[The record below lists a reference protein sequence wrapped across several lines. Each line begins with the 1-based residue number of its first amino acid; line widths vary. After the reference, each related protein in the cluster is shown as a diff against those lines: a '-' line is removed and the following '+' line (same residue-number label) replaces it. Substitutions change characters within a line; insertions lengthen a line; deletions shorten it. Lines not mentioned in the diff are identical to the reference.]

1 MRHIAILT
9 FLFFMTASVW
19 AASMETAEP
28 VERISRPK
36 VGLVLSGGGARGA
49 AHIGV
54 IQVLE
59 SLNVPIDTLV
69 GTSFG
74 AVIGGLY
81 AAGIPIT
88 EIEQRLATLDWELI
102 LRGEVPRE
110 HLYYRRKRDHD
121 IFLIQ
126 NTMGFKDG
134 ELYFPKGAVGGQR
147 LYTAFKT
154 MLLPRKPNSDF
165 SKLPIPF
172 KAVATDI
179 VSGRAVVLESGD
191 LALAMLASM
200 SVPGLY
206 APVEIDDWML
216 VDGGVV
222 KNLPVEIANTDH
234 LDVLIVV
241 DVGTLMFEKTD
252 IKSVQQV
259 LGQITNIYV
268 RKNVDESLQQL
279 SAHDILIRPH
289 LEGIDTAAFEEFEK
303 AVPVGRDAA
312 FEKIEFLKKLSN
324 NRHSVQP
331 KSVLEIDTVVIE
343 NHTTLDTEVYKSYL
357 KNAKGA
363 VKSEILA
370 HDIDRLYGLNFFE
383 SIRYDVIERDLNT
396 TMVVKPTEN
405 RWGPNYIQGSLFLE
419 ADLEGESEFTL
430 GVGVT
435 RMPINRLAGEI
446 RAYGLVG
453 DKTGLLLEY
462 YQPFTPDLSWYWL
475 ANTSYFRESRRF
487 YVHDDAVSEYLV
499 ARLDGGLA
507 LGKNLGEWGRASLG
521 FKRTGGRYTRIV
533 GLPEVIAKHFADGQ
547 LQPKFEWDTFD
558 NAYFPRRG
566 LKGTIEYDAHRKRMG
581 SDVGFDQISVI
592 GAAAHSFSKHTL
604 VGLARYQTTVSHE
617 APLHSQFSL
626 GGLFR
631 LSGISVNQLA
641 GQEAALLSGIYYYE
655 ITEAKLIPNY
665 PFPVYVGASLETG
678 NTWAQSKSLLA
689 HAYRPSGSLFLGFDT
704 ALGPIYFGVGVTN
717 PGRHAIHL
725 TIGSPF

>member
-1 MRHIAILT
+1 MRYLAILT
-9 FLFFMTASVW
+9 LLFFTCALS
-19 AASMETAEP
+19 AASTQITESAEP
-28 VERISRPK
+28 LGRPK

-54 IQVLE
+54 IQILE
-59 SLNVPIDTLV
+59 SLNVPIDAIV

-81 AAGIPIT
+81 AAGVPID
-88 EIEQRLATLDWELI
+88 EIDQRLSTLDWELI
-102 LRGEVPRE
+102 LRGQVPRD

-126 NTMGFKDG
+126 NTLGFKEG
-134 ELYFPKGAVGGQR
+134 QLYFPTGAVGGQR
-147 LYTAFKT
+147 LYTVFKT
-154 MLLPRKPNSDF
+154 MLLSRKPSSDF
-165 SKLPIPF
+165 GQLPIPF

-179 VSGRAVVLESGD
+179 VAGRPVLLESGD

-206 APVEIDDWML
+206 APVEVGDWML

-222 KNLPVEIANTDH
+222 QNLPIEVAKAQD

-241 DVGTLMFEKTD
+241 DVGTLMFEKEN

-268 RKNVDESLQQL
+268 RKNVDESLHLLGAQ
-279 SAHDILIRPH
+279 DILIRPH
-289 LEGIDTAAFEEFEK
+289 LEDIDTAAFDEFEK
-303 AVPVGRDAA
+303 AVPRGHDAT

-324 NRHSVQP
+324 GAHAKHSV
-331 KSVLEIDTVVIE
+331 SGLEIDTVAIKNE
-343 NHTTLDTEVYKSYL
+343 TILETTVYESYL
-357 KNAKGA
+357 ENAKGP
-363 VKSEILA
+363 VKPEVLA
-370 HDIDRLYGLNFFE
+370 YDIDRLYALNFFE
-383 SIRYDVIERDLNT
+383 TIRYDITENDSNT
-396 TMVVKPTEN
+396 AIVVEPTEN

-419 ADLEGESEFTL
+419 ADLEGESQFTL
-430 GVGVT
+430 GIGVT

-453 DKTGLLLEY
+453 NKTGLLLEY
-462 YQPFTPDLSWYWL
+462 YQPFSSDLSWYWL
-475 ANTSYFRESRRF
+475 ANTSYFRESSRF
-487 YVHDDAVSEYLV
+487 YRYDDAVSEYLV
-499 ARLDGGLA
+499 ARLDGGLT

-533 GLPEVIAKHFADGQ
+533 GLPEVITKHFADGQ

-558 NAYFPRRG
+558 DAYFPT
-566 LKGTIEYDAHRKRMG
+566 KGFKGAFEYGAHRKRMG
-581 SDVGFDQISVI
+581 SDVGFDQISAVS
-592 GAAAHSFSKHTL
+592 AVAHSFLKHTL
-604 VGLARYQTTVSHE
+604 VGVARYQTTVSHQ
-617 APLHSQFSL
+617 APLHSQFAL

-631 LSGISVNQLA
+631 LSGISINQLK

-655 ITEAKLIPNY
+655 IAEAKLIPNY

-678 NTWAQSKSLLA
+678 NAWEDRKSVLA
-689 HAYRPSGSLFLGFDT
+689 HAYRPSGSLFLGFNS
-704 ALGPIYFGVGVTN
+704 ALGPIYFGLGVTN
-717 PGRHAIHL
+717 PGRRAIHL
-725 TIGSPF
+725 SIGSRF